1 MRLRPLPD
9 PSAQLDRER
18 QAISR
23 RLAGVDVTIRAEAWH
38 YRPGRLTN
46 DFLPLLIR
54 IVNQGHSDVTLRL
67 PQVSLIDDRDRIRR
81 PLKPEEV
88 VSLLLGG
95 SDAPAII
102 PSIGL
107 EASGPEP
114 TLFGIELG
122 LSWGRYRDLR
132 DIRRLAF
139 SPEPI
144 PAGSRAE
151 GFIYFPNPASDAH
164 RLTLLLILDTPSG
177 QHQLPFVYAI
187 DH

>member
-9 PSAQLDRER
+9 PSTQLDRER

-23 RLAGVDVTIRAEAWH
+23 RLAGVDVTIQAEAWH

-95 SDAPAII
+95 SDASAII

-107 EASGPEP
+107 EATGPEP

-122 LSWGRYRDLR
+122 LIWRRYRDLR

-151 GFIYFPNPASDAH
+151 GFIYFPNPPPDAH
-164 RLTLLLILDTPSG
+164 RLTLILILDAPSG
-177 QHQLPFVYAI
+177 RHQLSFPFAVEN
-187 DH
+187 